1 MSNIGSLCNLKPT
14 AGLSM
19 LKMSIITIIWIGTY
33 KIEVFMIS
41 LGSELLIKI
50 RLIMKKKIMRKGMF
64 GRKGNGV
71 QEV

>member
-1 MSNIGSLCNLKPT
+1 MDRRL
-14 AGLSM
+14 
-19 LKMSIITIIWIGTY
+19 
-33 KIEVFMIS
+33 KIEVFMIG

-50 RLIMKKKIMRKGMF
+50 RLIMKKKVMRKSMF